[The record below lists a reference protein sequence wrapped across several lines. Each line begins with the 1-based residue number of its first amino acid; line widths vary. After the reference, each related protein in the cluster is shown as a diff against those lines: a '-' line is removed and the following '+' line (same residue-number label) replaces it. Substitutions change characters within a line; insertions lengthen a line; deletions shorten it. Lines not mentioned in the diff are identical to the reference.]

1 MLISINKCF
10 SQENITELFDLIKNT
25 VLNQVKLNISGEEK
39 KMKLDKIVIEF
50 INKKFVSNNVVVSLV
65 INILTDLVPRIT
77 QAVYDVML
85 KKLCEK

>member
-1 MLISINKCF
+1 MININKCF

-50 INKKFVSNNVVVSLV
+50 INKKFTSNNVIVSLV
-65 INILTDLVPRIT
+65 IKVLTDLVPRIT

-85 KKLCEK
+85 KKLGEK

>member
-1 MLISINKCF
+1 MININKCF

-50 INKKFVSNNVVVSLV
+50 INKKFTSNNVIVSLV
-65 INILTDLVPRIT
+65 IKVLTDLVPGIT
-77 QAVYDVML
+77 LSFYDVML
-85 KKLCEK
+85 KKLGEK